1 LNRKALE
8 EPYCVAVFTLENL
21 DGIVAGLGHEAG
33 QEAIRTMGVFI
44 DKYFGAMGGFA
55 TRLHA
60 NEFAAMLP
68 YCDLEETETILKDF
82 IGDFRE
88 QGIRDI
94 GGMARKQA
102 VSGLC
107 VEFMVLG
114 GLAQG
119 QPFTEMDAIIDLAK
133 NRQKEIGRFTCTG
146 EGLKG

>member
-1 LNRKALE
+1 MA
-8 EPYCVAVFTLENL
+8 A
-21 DGIVAGLGHEAG
+21 
-33 QEAIRTMGVFI
+33 FI

-88 QGIRDI
+88 RGIRDI
-94 GGMARKQA
+94 AAGARRQA
-102 VSGLC
+102 VSGQC
-107 VEFMVLG
+107 VEFTILG

-119 QPFTEMDAIIDLAK
+119 QPFTEMDAAIGLAK
-133 NRQKEIGRFTCTG
+133 SRKKEIGRFSCTG
-146 EGLKG
+146 EG